1 MRGGGDNMSK
11 SKLDSIMD
19 AFDIPEDQTGE
30 QINDDEVEDGA
41 QDLNEEDIK
50 PEVKEKK
57 KESDSNGNSESDLSD
72 VE

>member
-1 MRGGGDNMSK
+1 MAK
-11 SKLDSIMD
+11 SKLDAIVD
-19 AFDIPEDQTGE
+19 AFDVPEDKTGE

-41 QDLNEEDIK
+41 QELNEEDIK

-57 KESDSNGNSESDLSD
+57 KESDSNGDSESDLSD

>member
-1 MRGGGDNMSK
+1 MAK
-11 SKLDSIMD
+11 SKLDAIVD
-19 AFDIPEDQTGE
+19 AFDVPDDTVGE

-41 QDLNEEDIK
+41 QKLNEEDIK

>member
-1 MRGGGDNMSK
+1 MAK
-11 SKLDSIMD
+11 SKLDAIVD
-19 AFDIPEDQTGE
+19 AFDVPDDTVGE

-41 QDLNEEDIK
+41 QQLNEEDIK
-50 PEVKEKK
+50 PEVKEVKK

>member
-1 MRGGGDNMSK
+1 MAK
-11 SKLDSIMD
+11 SKLDAIVD
-19 AFDIPEDQTGE
+19 AFDVPDDTVGE

-41 QDLNEEDIK
+41 QELNEEDIK